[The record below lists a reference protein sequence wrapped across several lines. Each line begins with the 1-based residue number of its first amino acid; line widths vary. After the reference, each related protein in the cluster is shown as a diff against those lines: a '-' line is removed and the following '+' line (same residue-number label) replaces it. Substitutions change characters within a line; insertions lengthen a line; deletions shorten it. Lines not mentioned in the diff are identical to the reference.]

1 MQVFWDKIEHT
12 IFHLAKDMVTP
23 NGVPLPFTELCNQ
36 FTTKNNV
43 SGYGVDNKILDSIQ
57 NEFVTMRASD
67 LTSIAFIDSIHLL
80 FYKLKENEWKNLI

>member
-1 MQVFWDKIEHT
+1 
-12 IFHLAKDMVTP
+12 MVTP

-80 FYKLKENEWKNLI
+80 FTNSKKMSGKI